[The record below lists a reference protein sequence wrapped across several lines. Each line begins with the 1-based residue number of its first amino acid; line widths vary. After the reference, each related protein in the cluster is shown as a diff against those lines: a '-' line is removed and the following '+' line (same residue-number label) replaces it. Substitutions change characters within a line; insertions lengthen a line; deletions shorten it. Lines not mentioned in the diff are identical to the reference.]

1 MRLDPPHDDDD
12 CSVRGDHTL
21 RTSDRTN
28 DYGND
33 VETIEGENDDRAN
46 DEAKVADVALKVV
59 KKLTTA
65 IRKLNK
71 QPLALWKQSLTLQMN
86 PWEKQENIQQLGN
99 GLWAEADR
107 IDKTAGETV
116 HFLRLLSS
124 CCRNYLR
131 CNNMPVDIDADLAQQ
146 EKQRRHDDGF
156 AVLSWIVDGLYST
169 LGPPALM
176 LYSAVCSK
184 CSQVS

>member
-1 MRLDPPHDDDD
+1 M
-12 CSVRGDHTL
+12 

-33 VETIEGENDDRAN
+33 DETTEDGNDDRTNDVETTDGGNDDRTN

-65 IRKLNK
+65 IKKLEK
-71 QPLALWKQSLTLQMN
+71 QPLALCKQPVALLVD

-99 GLWAEADR
+99 SLWAESDR
-107 IDKTAGETV
+107 IAKMAGEMV
-116 HFLRLLSS
+116 HFLRLLAS

-131 CNNMPVDIDADLAQQ
+131 CNNMPVDIDADPAEQ
-146 EKQRRHDDGF
+146 EKKRRHDDGF

-169 LGPPALM
+169 WGPPALM
-176 LYSAVCSK
+176 LYWAVCSK
-184 CSQVS
+184 YSQVS